1 MMIEISNET
10 VDSLFRDMLIRDYG
24 YMIEDIKRLETR
36 EDLPKHLKEDL
47 EHNIEFAAAFETL
60 LRYYLPITE
69 ANELIVEMKQ

>member
-10 VDSLFRDMLIRDYG
+10 VDSLFRDMLIKDYG
-24 YMIEDIKRLETR
+24 YMIEDIKRLEAR
-36 EDLPKHLKEDL
+36 EELPKHLKEDL
-47 EHNIEFAAAFETL
+47 EHNIELAGAFETL